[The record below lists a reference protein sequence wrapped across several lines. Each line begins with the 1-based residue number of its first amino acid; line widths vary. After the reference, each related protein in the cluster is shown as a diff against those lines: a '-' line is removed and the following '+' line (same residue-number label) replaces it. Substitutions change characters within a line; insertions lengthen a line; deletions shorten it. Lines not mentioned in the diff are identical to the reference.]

1 MTGIYWLASYPKSG
15 NTWLRLLLHSYF
27 AGGAAVDINGMTS
40 DGGHISDRAQFD
52 EAIGLAASDLTDAE
66 IAAWRLT
73 ALQNWGRTLTRPAY
87 LKTHDIRLAAAEAV
101 SAEPETSGHGG
112 ATLGAIYLVRDPR
125 DVALSLARHIDR
137 SIDEAIDLMAT
148 RDQVMNQSRRRLRP
162 RLPEIWGSWS
172 QHVESWHMPAP
183 FPVHVIS
190 YESLRAE
197 PEATFAVVLA
207 ALRLPLD
214 QAAIKAAVA
223 ATALEILRA
232 QEAVKGFIEWP
243 GARGFFGEG
252 RVQGWRD
259 RLTAAQIARIE
270 AAHGPAMRRL
280 GYLGEDDAD

>member
-27 AGGAAVDINGMTS
+27 AGGAAVDINGMTP
-40 DGGHISDRAQFD
+40 DDGHINDRARFD

-66 IAAWRLT
+66 IAAWRLA

-87 LKTHDIRLAAAEAV
+87 LKTHDIRLPAAGVATAKPEA
-101 SAEPETSGHGG
+101 SGQSG
-112 ATLGAIYLVRDPR
+112 TLGAIYLVRDPR
-125 DVALSLARHIDR
+125 DVAISLARHIDR

-148 RDQVMNQSRRRLRP
+148 RDQAMNQSRHRLRP

-172 QHVESWHMPAP
+172 QHVESWHLPAA

-197 PEATFAVVLA
+197 PEAILAVILA

-223 ATALEILRA
+223 ATALDILRA
-232 QEAVKGFIEWP
+232 QEAAKGFIEWP

-259 RLTAAQIARIE
+259 RLTGTQIARIE
-270 AAHGPAMRRL
+270 ADHGPAMRRL
-280 GYLGEDDAD
+280 GYLRQDDSD